1 MQTQLL
7 VRARPAWISKM
18 SFARTFSAQ
27 THLLKGKIV
36 TVEVDITKNT
46 LHAFTLVGLPDKA
59 VDESKDRMSSALK
72 NSGFTS
78 PKNQNQK
85 IVISLSPADLK
96 KEGPYFDLAIAL
108 TYLLSSGEMDF
119 DINGRIFLGELSL
132 NGELQPIKGA
142 LPLTQEAKARGFKE
156 IFLPEQ
162 NAREAALV
170 DGITIYGAKTLKE
183 VVDHIYKIKKDKDG
197 KPLEK
202 ERQKLKPTPKTEI
215 DNAKVEIHNIDFSD
229 IRGQE
234 GAKRG
239 LEIAAAGG
247 HNIAMSGPP
256 GTGKTMLARVFS
268 HVLPDLKN
276 EEILEITGIHS
287 IVGLLDDDLVTRTPF
302 RAPHHTASYVSMI
315 GGGANPKPGEVTLAH
330 RGVLFLDEFP
340 EFEKR
345 VIESLR
351 QPLEDNVV
359 SISRARGSVV
369 FPSNFILVAAMN
381 PCPCGNKGSKQKQC
395 ICKPSDL
402 DRYARKLSGPIMDRI
417 DIWVNVGA
425 VDYEKLS
432 STETFGDKTQNI
444 KDRVKNARDI
454 QAKRFK
460 NSTRKINTNSE
471 MNVKDLAIY
480 APLTPEVKK
489 LLNESAEKLDLSA
502 RAYHRVIK
510 LARTIADIEG
520 SEGINSSHILE
531 ALQYRPRN

>member
-1 MQTQLL
+1 
-7 VRARPAWISKM
+7 M
-18 SFARTFSAQ
+18 SFSRVYSAQ

-46 LHAFTLVGLPDKA
+46 LHSFTLVGLPDKA

-72 NSGFTS
+72 NSGFSS

-108 TYLLSSGEMDF
+108 AYLLSAEEIDF
-119 DINGRIFLGELSL
+119 NPEGRIFLGELSL

-142 LPLTQEAKARGFKE
+142 LPLAEVAKRLGYKE
-156 IFLPEQ
+156 IFVPIL
-162 NAREAALV
+162 NAKEAALV
-170 DGITIYGAKTLKE
+170 DGIIVYGAKTLRE
-183 VVDHIYKIKKDKDG
+183 VVDHIYKVKKDKKG
-197 KPLEK
+197 NPIEQERTKILPQEK
-202 ERQKLKPTPKTEI
+202 TAIEYKSKTHE
-215 DNAKVEIHNIDFSD
+215 VDFSD

-268 HVLPDLKN
+268 HILPNLSPEDC
-276 EEILEITGIHS
+276 LEITGIHS
-287 IVGLLDDDLVTRTPF
+287 VVGELDGELISEPPF

-345 VIESLR
+345 VLESLR
-351 QPLEDNVV
+351 QPLEDNIV
-359 SISRARGSVV
+359 SISRARGSAI

-381 PCPCGNKGSKQKQC
+381 PCPCGNKGNKQKEC

-402 DRYARKLSGPIMDRI
+402 DKYKRKLSGPIMDRI
-417 DIWVNVGA
+417 DIWVTVGA
-425 VDYEKLS
+425 VDYDKLS
-432 STETFGDKTQNI
+432 STEQTGEKTHMI
-444 KDRVKNARDI
+444 KERVKNARAI
-454 QAKRFK
+454 QSKRFK
-460 NSTRKINTNSE
+460 NSARKINTNSE

-480 APLTPEVKK
+480 AGLTPEIKK
-489 LLNESAEKLDLSA
+489 LLNDSAERLQLSA
-502 RAYHRVIK
+502 RAYHRTIK
-510 LARTIADIEG
+510 LARTIADLDG
-520 SEGINSSHILE
+520 SESITSAHILE
-531 ALQYRPRN
+531 ALQYRPRTN